1 MLEMVILYMYAET
14 LKLILVKIV
23 TMRLCLTM
31 LIHLSQGSLTFKKL
45 APTKFF
51 DLRVFNAMFTYIG
64 TKSHNLSN
72 KYSFH
77 ETISSDFSWDFKRQD
92 KTQNQSVQS
101 SVPSSL
107 PSRVNKKNW
116 EEHYLQF
123 QMFLKTLDQSS
134 LKDHFQTVELS
145 MSLNWKSQ
153 QSSFL
158 WNKVT
163 HLLFVQ
169 CTYLFCKL
177 MWGRVPPKVRTAIPI
192 DGQFK
197 HFVLSCTAVSDHG
210 IVWIEREAEKALQ
223 VQGAS
228 PIIWHRYKLFA
239 NTLEVLSQI
248 QHLQCLLWPPV
259 ETNHRNCPHN
269 IIDPLTKRP

>member
-92 KTQNQSVQS
+92 KKLGGALS
-101 SVPSSL
+101 SISNVP
-107 PSRVNKKNW
+107 
-116 EEHYLQF
+116 
-123 QMFLKTLDQSS
+123 
-134 LKDHFQTVELS
+134 KDVGPIKFEGSFSKSFSAVELS

-177 MWGRVPPKVRTAIPI
+177 
-192 DGQFK
+192 
-197 HFVLSCTAVSDHG
+197 VL
-210 IVWIEREAEKALQ
+210 
-223 VQGAS
+223 
-228 PIIWHRYKLFA
+228 
-239 NTLEVLSQI
+239 QI
-248 QHLQCLLWPPV
+248 AYCF
-259 ETNHRNCPHN
+259 
-269 IIDPLTKRP
+269 